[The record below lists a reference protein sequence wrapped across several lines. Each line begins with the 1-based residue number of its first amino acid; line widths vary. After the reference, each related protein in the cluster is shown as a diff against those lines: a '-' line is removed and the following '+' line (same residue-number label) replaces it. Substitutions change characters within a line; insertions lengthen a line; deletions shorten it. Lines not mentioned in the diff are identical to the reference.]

1 MRIIKKINN
10 NVALA
15 LAADGTECVV
25 FGKGI
30 GFPVMP
36 YELEGE
42 QAIQRIFAGADDTAI
57 QTMRGISEDVFTASN
72 EIVALAEVA
81 LDCELSQNLVLT
93 LADHLQYALDRKER
107 GIVLKNPLA
116 HEISFIY
123 PREVDLGAR
132 GIKVVL
138 DNTGIQ
144 LPGAEAVSIALHIV
158 NAEIDG
164 MGSTEDMNIVVKSA
178 AIMERVV
185 RIVESELRV
194 SLDHSSY
201 TYARF
206 IAHLRFLIRRLMEDS
221 GGERSENSS
230 LFCQAARDFP
240 EAYRCAEK
248 IDRYFAQEHGWACS
262 NEEVLYLMMHINRLR
277 SSAQKA

>member
-15 LAADGTECVV
+15 LTAEGAECVV

-36 YELEGE
+36 YELEDE
-42 QAIQRIFAGADDTAI
+42 RTIQRIFTGADDAAV
-57 QTMRGISEDVFTASN
+57 QAMQGISEEVFTAAN
-72 EIVALAEVA
+72 EIVALAEGA
-81 LDCELSQNLVLT
+81 LDCGLSQNLVLT

-116 HEISFIY
+116 HEIAFIY

-132 GIKVVL
+132 GLKAVL
-138 DNTGIQ
+138 DRTGVQ
-144 LPGAEAVSIALHIV
+144 LPSAEAISIALHIV
-158 NAEIDG
+158 NAEVDG
-164 MGSTEDMNIVVKSA
+164 MGSTEDMDIVVKSTA
-178 AIMERVV
+178 VMERTV
-185 RIVESELRV
+185 RIVESELQIN
-194 SLDHSSY
+194 LDHSSY
-201 TYARF
+201 TYVRF

-230 LFCQAARDFP
+230 LFRQAAQDFP

-248 IDRYFAQEHGWACS
+248 IDRYLAQEHGWVCS